1 MPILPVILWTD
12 ALVFA
17 LLGCV
22 AAFVWLT
29 VSREHLRAPW
39 RKVARS
45 TSGMVAATVL
55 ACFVAVGLLDCL
67 HYRKALLPEPGKA
80 EQRWSPEVLSALDA
94 LAAPLRQRQERTFS
108 APFAVHGHSKESIT
122 RPDGTMAREYP
133 RLTHGGAHLQD
144 PARERGADI
153 AAGASR
159 GAAAAALAW
168 VMLASLLT
176 GVVAAARG
184 SSFAAVS
191 GAAWRGELDVP
202 LRAVLLTAAVILL
215 VAGPLIVLSGRYHV
229 FGTDKVGQ
237 DVLYLTL
244 KSIRTGLVIGTVTTL
259 VMLPFALALGL
270 MAGYFKGWVDDI
282 IQYLYTTLSSIPGV
296 LLIAAAVLMMQVY
309 MDARPETFDSVT
321 RRADF
326 RRVYLCVILGVT
338 SWTGLCRLLRGETLK
353 LRELE

>member
-133 RLTHGGAHLQD
+133 RLKHGGAHLQD

-159 GAAAAALAW
+159 
-168 VMLASLLT
+168 
-176 GVVAAARG
+176 
-184 SSFAAVS
+184 
-191 GAAWRGELDVP
+191 
-202 LRAVLLTAAVILL
+202 
-215 VAGPLIVLSGRYHV
+215 
-229 FGTDKVGQ
+229 
-237 DVLYLTL
+237 
-244 KSIRTGLVIGTVTTL
+244 
-259 VMLPFALALGL
+259 
-270 MAGYFKGWVDDI
+270 
-282 IQYLYTTLSSIPGV
+282 
-296 LLIAAAVLMMQVY
+296 
-309 MDARPETFDSVT
+309 
-321 RRADF
+321 
-326 RRVYLCVILGVT
+326 
-338 SWTGLCRLLRGETLK
+338 
-353 LRELE
+353 